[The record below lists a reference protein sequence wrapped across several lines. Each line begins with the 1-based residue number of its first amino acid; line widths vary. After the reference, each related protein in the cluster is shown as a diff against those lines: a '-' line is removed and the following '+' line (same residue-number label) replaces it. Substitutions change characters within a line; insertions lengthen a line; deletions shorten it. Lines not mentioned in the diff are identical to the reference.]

1 MYGCRAT
8 INKVVAN
15 FVVYYAIDD
24 MEAHSVLTLEGYGSD
39 KEDGWVLLEETPEEA
54 VAGEGVA

>member
-1 MYGCRAT
+1 MWLRLTSLHAFVCT
-8 INKVVAN
+8 VA
-15 FVVYYAIDD
+15 VQAIDN